1 MNKTKTLV
9 VLSLLCSL
17 AFMSVCNAGVTLDVN
32 GRATG
37 ITNLDIGGI
46 LYNVQFR
53 VERADVLWPDITTAT
68 FWMDEAGADAA
79 VLAINAAL
87 NSSSPVP
94 TQIAD
99 AAGPV
104 SPNYPMVYEIPVS
117 PRTGFPPEVLVKYG
131 RYDVGTSWHGPYP
144 ESWFIDRTEPAWAV
158 FSPVPAPGAILL
170 GSMGIGLVSWLR
182 RRKTL

>member
-1 MNKTKTLV
+1 MKKLIIICA
-9 VLSLLCSL
+9 LSCMLL
-17 AFMSVCNAGVTLDVN
+17 ANAASAAVTIDVN

-37 ITNLDIGGI
+37 ITNLDIGGV

-87 NSSSPVP
+87 NSTTPIP
-94 TQIAD
+94 LQIAD

-104 SPNYPMVYEIPVS
+104 SPTYPDVYEIPVS
-117 PRTGFPPEVLVKYG
+117 PMTGFPPEVRVKFG
-131 RYDVGTSWHGPYP
+131 RYDVGTSWHGPYS
-144 ESWFIDRTEPAWAV
+144 ESWYIDQTEPAWAV
-158 FSPVPAPGAILL
+158 FSPTIPAPGALLL
-170 GSMGIGLVSWLR
+170 GMIGVGCVSRLR

>member
-1 MNKTKTLV
+1 MKKLIMICA
-9 VLSLLCSL
+9 LSCMLL
-17 AFMSVCNAGVTLDVN
+17 ANAASAAVTIDVN

-37 ITNLDIGGI
+37 ITKLDIGGV
-46 LYNVQFR
+46 LYDVAFR

-87 NSSSPVP
+87 NSSNPVP
-94 TQIAD
+94 SEIAD

-104 SPNYPMVYEIPVS
+104 SPTYPEVYEIPVS

-131 RYDVGTSWHGPYP
+131 RYDVGTSWHGPYS
-144 ESWFIDRTEPAWAV
+144 ESWNLDQTEPAWAV
-158 FSPVPAPGAILL
+158 FSPTIPAPGALLL
-170 GSMGIGLVSWLR
+170 GMIGVGCVSRLR